1 MTTDQSQRPTI
12 YLDSLGCRL
21 NEAELEGWAR
31 AFHSGGCRRVAEPES
46 ANLVVLN
53 SCAVTAEAA
62 RKSRQFVRRIHRR
75 NPSARLVVTGCYA
88 ELEPVTVAE
97 LTGVDVVLGNEEK
110 ERLVEK
116 LLDDLDIVTMPGMAT
131 EPDGAHLFAT
141 GRTRAFVKVQDGC
154 RHRCTFCIVTIARGD
169 ERSREIQTLVD
180 EINALHR
187 DGYQEAVLTGV
198 HLGGY
203 GHDLG
208 TDLTSLVGR
217 VLAETS
223 IPRIRLSSIEPWDLP
238 VDFWALWRNP
248 RLMPH
253 IHLPLQSGADSVLK
267 RMGRRCDTEGY
278 RRLVAEARAAIG
290 DLTLTTDIIV
300 GFPGETDAEWAD
312 TLSFA
317 RESTFGHIHIFTY
330 SPRQGTAAAGYP
342 GHLPA
347 EVTRARSRELHA
359 VAEETK
365 HAYLSRFVGSTRP
378 VLWESV
384 SGGSE
389 DDPPRW
395 RGLTDN
401 YLRVEAFARET
412 TDHRNRITNTRLT
425 GVTDGRLVGS
435 PIV

>member
-1 MTTDQSQRPTI
+1 
-12 YLDSLGCRL
+12 
-21 NEAELEGWAR
+21 
-31 AFHSGGCRRVAEPES
+31 
-46 ANLVVLN
+46 
-53 SCAVTAEAA
+53 
-62 RKSRQFVRRIHRR
+62 
-75 NPSARLVVTGCYA
+75 
-88 ELEPVTVAE
+88 
-97 LTGVDVVLGNEEK
+97 
-110 ERLVEK
+110 
-116 LLDDLDIVTMPGMAT
+116 
-131 EPDGAHLFAT
+131 
-141 GRTRAFVKVQDGC
+141 
-154 RHRCTFCIVTIARGD
+154 
-169 ERSREIQTLVD
+169 
-180 EINALHR
+180 
-187 DGYQEAVLTGV
+187 
-198 HLGGY
+198 
-203 GHDLG
+203 
-208 TDLTSLVGR
+208 
-217 VLAETS
+217 
-223 IPRIRLSSIEPWDLP
+223 
-238 VDFWALWRNP
+238 
-248 RLMPH
+248 
-253 IHLPLQSGADSVLK
+253 
-267 RMGRRCDTEGY
+267 MGRRCDTEGY